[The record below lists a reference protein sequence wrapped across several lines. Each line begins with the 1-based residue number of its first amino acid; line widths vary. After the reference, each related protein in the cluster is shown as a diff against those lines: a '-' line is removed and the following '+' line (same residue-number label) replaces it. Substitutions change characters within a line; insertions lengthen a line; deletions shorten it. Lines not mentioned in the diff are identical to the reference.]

1 MSRGVQRYK
10 LLIIRRVSPG
20 DIIYSMVTIVNYVVV
35 VVVLSC

>member
-10 LLIIRRVSPG
+10 LPIIRSVSPG

-35 VVVLSC
+35 VVLSC

>member
-10 LLIIRRVSPG
+10 LPIIRRVSPG

-35 VVVLSC
+35 VVLSC